1 MVSNLQL
8 LFKSRFYSIM
18 SDSKSYKKAGIA
30 QAKLANGKTII
41 LIANNGGKLQAFVQ
55 NGKNIPL

>member
-18 SDSKSYKKAGIA
+18 SDG
-30 QAKLANGKTII
+30 I
-41 LIANNGGKLQAFVQ
+41 LIIELHVHEDEITTDQTHHAN
-55 NGKNIPL
+55 PH